1 MKKNSKKIRTEK
13 VQAAQ
18 EVAEQVMDTGKRG
31 FVQDNFY
38 MVDDEIY
45 FENGLPQF

>member
-1 MKKNSKKIRTEK
+1 MKKNSKKIRAEK
-13 VQAAQ
+13 VQSAQ
-18 EVAEQVMDTGKRG
+18 EVAEKVVNKAERS